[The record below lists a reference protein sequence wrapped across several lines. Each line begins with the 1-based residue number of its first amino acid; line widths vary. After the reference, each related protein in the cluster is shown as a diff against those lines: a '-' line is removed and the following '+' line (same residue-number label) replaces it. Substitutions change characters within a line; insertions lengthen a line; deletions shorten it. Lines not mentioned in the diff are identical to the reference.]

1 MKRPKTKQ
9 ARIETGVVRFGSDW
23 PGVFIRGDDAFDL
36 QIQLKALLKS
46 APDDPELVIPK
57 HVVQTYIRLLQAS
70 RMGHE
75 ANTQALKNAEEC
87 LSPSTE
93 E

>member
-1 MKRPKTKQ
+1 MSKS
-9 ARIETGVVRFGSDW
+9 RIETGVVRFGSDW

-36 QIQLKALLKS
+36 QLQLRALLKS
-46 APDDPELVIPK
+46 APDDPELTIPK
-57 HVVQTYIRLLQAS
+57 NVVQTYIRLLQSS

-75 ANTQALKNAEEC
+75 ANTQALKSAEEC
-87 LSPSTE
+87 LSPSNE